1 MDVNLIYNTEA
12 NLAILDII
20 ENIRNNDIENLK
32 KNIEILNNDTSITEP
47 LNNML
52 DLTIL
57 VDRFPNESIKY
68 LLENL
73 IPIRNQEQL
82 LWNYEVKLLS
92 QDYDPIEIENFI
104 KNEIEKTPW
113 KMPQYKINAMT
124 RLAIVSNNFDALKL
138 VKAKINVDK
147 GSET

>member
-1 MDVNLIYNTEA
+1 MDVNLIYNTET
-12 NLAILDII
+12 NLAILNII
-20 ENIRNNDIENLK
+20 ENNRDNNIEDIK
-32 KNIEILNNDTSITEP
+32 KNIEILNHDNSITEP
-47 LNNML
+47 LNDML

-92 QDYDPIEIENFI
+92 QNYDPIDIENFI

-138 VKAKINVDK
+138 VKNKIQKDK
-147 GSET
+147 GDE